1 VNMRRNLENGAR
13 RDKGREVTMLSARYL
28 GEFLSISEYV
38 YYSLLLEGD
47 YPELSELFERAAQS
61 ALGRYRAV
69 GAMLLRMGEYPSLS
83 IQPRGRKMSS
93 REMSGTESRE
103 IDAMIS
109 DAIERERRGIAEYD
123 RLIGYTQ
130 NSELLNSLPSVL
142 SSKRDT
148 LSMLERTFNS

>member
-1 VNMRRNLENGAR
+1 MRRNLENGAR

-28 GEFLSISEYV
+28 GEFLSISEYI

-47 YPELSELFERAAQS
+47 YPELSELFECAAES
-61 ALGRYRAV
+61 ALRRYRAV
-69 GAMLLRMGEYPSLS
+69 GAMLLRMGEYPSLG
-83 IQPRGRKMSS
+83 IQPRGRRLSP
-93 REMSGTESRE
+93 REMSDINCQG
-103 IDAMIS
+103 IDAIIS

-130 NSELLNSLPSVL
+130 NSELVNAIPSVI

-148 LSMLERTFNS
+148 LSLLERTFNS